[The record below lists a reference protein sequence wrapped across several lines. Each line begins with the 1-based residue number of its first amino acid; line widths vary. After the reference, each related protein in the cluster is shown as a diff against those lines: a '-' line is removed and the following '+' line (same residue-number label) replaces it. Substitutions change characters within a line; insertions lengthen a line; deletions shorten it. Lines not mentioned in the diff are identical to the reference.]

1 MGGSSSIHRR
11 ARRWALRWSS
21 TALSKQSYYNCVED
35 GAVSAEEASVAR
47 AEARREPGSLEAEVL
62 AELWAAEG
70 PLTVGQ
76 VQEAV
81 GAELAH
87 TTVHTILARL
97 CEKGAVVRE
106 RAGRG
111 HAYRAVL
118 AEPDRSA
125 VLARFVADLPPEE
138 ETALSEALRRLREQ
152 R

>member
-1 MGGSSSIHRR
+1 M
-11 ARRWALRWSS
+11 
-21 TALSKQSYYNCVED
+21 
-35 GAVSAEEASVAR
+35 AR

-118 AEPDRSA
+118 AEPDLAAQRMRRLLNGEPDRSA